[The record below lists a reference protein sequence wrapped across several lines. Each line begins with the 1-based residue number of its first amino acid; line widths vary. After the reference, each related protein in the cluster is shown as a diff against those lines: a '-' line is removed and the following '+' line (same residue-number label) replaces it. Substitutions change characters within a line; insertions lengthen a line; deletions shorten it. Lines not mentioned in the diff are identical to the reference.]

1 MKIVSV
7 LTLLFFAFFPT
18 SFLCWGYTTC
28 SYSMP
33 SFLSPA
39 CRQPL
44 SRQYPSPNNC
54 RKEFPRMSV
63 QNLPCNLPIKDA
75 TMHLVHGRR
84 CLLIPSRHSQN
95 RNINMNMN
103 TRTTKEDCSSRD
115 TTILSS
121 PLPSPSPS
129 PPPII
134 ILGGMAQCIE
144 SLLHHLPEF
153 SIERDVL
160 MYEYCGSGRQGP
172 QIEESHQTDVSA
184 FSYDYK
190 RSKQ

>member
-1 MKIVSV
+1 MN
-7 LTLLFFAFFPT
+7 
-18 SFLCWGYTTC
+18 
-28 SYSMP
+28 M
-33 SFLSPA
+33 
-39 CRQPL
+39 
-44 SRQYPSPNNC
+44 
-54 RKEFPRMSV
+54 
-63 QNLPCNLPIKDA
+63 
-75 TMHLVHGRR
+75 
-84 CLLIPSRHSQN
+84 
-95 RNINMNMN
+95 NMNMN

-115 TTILSS
+115 TTILS
-121 PLPSPSPS
+121 SPSPS

-153 SIERDVL
+153 SRERDVL